1 MPAGAFSDPA
11 KTNNMK
17 KLITCLAAGLLVVGA
32 QSLMAQSATNSVN
45 PPSPQTPGQHQ
56 GVNPEK
62 RREHLAILKLLG
74 LTPAELKGLTREERQ
89 AKIKA
94 TANNV
99 VAELQAKKANG
110 TLTAEGQ
117 TRLDRIEKFLAH
129 AGHKKAGTPPDN

>member
-1 MPAGAFSDPA
+1 
-11 KTNNMK
+11 
-17 KLITCLAAGLLVVGA
+17 
-32 QSLMAQSATNSVN
+32 MAQSATNSVN